1 LKKVKGYTL
10 KDGEINKV
18 VYMHDY
24 EQMIEDMK
32 LIKKTKI
39 PLAKKNPFPD
49 EDVLGELRS
58 GGGNGNFHAHNCECG
73 ECVEA

>member
-1 LKKVKGYTL
+1 MSLGEIEMTCGNRSREKVKGYTL

-18 VYMHDY
+18 VYVHDY

-49 EDVLGELRS
+49 EDVLGELS
-58 GGGNGNFHAHNCECG
+58 E
-73 ECVEA
+73 V